1 MMRERV
7 IQLGCVISTVAA
19 LSACTADIGGGNN
32 GNTGAGGPGG
42 GGSGGLIDTNG
53 DGIPDTPA
61 GAGTGPG
68 ISPTDPNAVGPMPLR
83 RLNRREYN
91 NTVRDLLGT
100 ALRPADDFPA
110 DLDATYTFPRAGIVA
125 TLDAEHIQEAAEA
138 LVAEADV
145 SKLLPCMPAG
155 DEAGCAKQFIEKF
168 GLKAFRRPLVAD
180 EIAGLTALY
189 EKGRGALMLD
199 FNGAIKLVLEGM
211 LQAPGFLY
219 RWELGPTAPTK
230 EGPLVKLTPYEIA
243 SRVSYFVLRST
254 PDQALLDAA
263 AAGTLSSD
271 ADISAQVERLLGT
284 TPAHES
290 VSSFFLDWLK
300 MTSAQIAVRDKD
312 TELYPEW
319 SPDLATAMAKETT
332 DFVAS
337 ILWGGDGSFTSLLTS
352 PASSASGPLAQ
363 LYGATGTSLNTA
375 QRSGLLTRAGFLS
388 VTGAANGSHP
398 VKRGIR
404 IYREL
409 LCKELIPP
417 PGLEIPPAEPASAGG
432 TTRDRF
438 KRHEENQC
446 AACHLQFDS
455 LGFAFENYDGIGKYR
470 TMDNNLPVDSTGTL
484 TLDGNP
490 VSFANGMEL
499 SNVLAQS
506 AEVKK
511 CFATQWVR
519 YALDRN
525 ETEYDTPTVQAAA
538 TAFAS
543 GNIPALLKGV
553 AVTRS
558 FRYRTVA
565 AGEITK

>member
-19 LSACTADIGGGNN
+19 LSACTADIGGGQ
-32 GNTGAGGPGG
+32 GGGTGAGSPTGG
-42 GGSGGLIDTNG
+42 AGGLVDTNG

-61 GAGTGPG
+61 GGGSGPG

-100 ALRPADDFPA
+100 AQRPADEFPA

-125 TLDAEHIQEAAEA
+125 TLDAEHLQEAAEA

-145 SKLLPCMPAG
+145 SKVLPCMPAG
-155 DEAGCAKQFIEKF
+155 DEAACAKQFIEKF
-168 GLKAFRRPLVAD
+168 GLKAFRRPLLAE
-180 EIAGLTALY
+180 EIARLTALY
-189 EKGRGALMLD
+189 DKGRGALMLD

-219 RWELGPTAPTK
+219 RWELGPQAPTK
-230 EGPLVKLTPYEIA
+230 EGPLVKLTPYEVA
-243 SRVSYFVLRST
+243 SRISYFVLRST
-254 PDQALLDAA
+254 PDQTLLDAA
-263 AAGTLSSD
+263 AAGTLASD
-271 ADISAQVERLLGT
+271 AEISAQVERLLGSM
-284 TPAHES
+284 PARES
-290 VSSFFLDWLK
+290 VASFFLDWLK
-300 MTSAQIAVRDKD
+300 MTSEQIAVRDKD
-312 TELYPEW
+312 VALYTEWKPE
-319 SPDLATAMAKETT
+319 LATAMAKETT
-332 DFVAS
+332 DFVSS

-352 PASSASGPLAQ
+352 PATSASGALAQ
-363 LYGATGTSLNTA
+363 LYGVTGGSLEA
-375 QRSGLLTRAGFLS
+375 SQRSGLLTRAGFLT

-455 LGFAFENYDGIGKYR
+455 LGFAFENFDGIGKYR
-470 TMDNNLPVDSTGTL
+470 TMDNNLPVDAAGTL
-484 TLDGNP
+484 TLDGQM
-490 VSFANGMEL
+490 VSFNNGMEL
-499 SNVLAQS
+499 SAVLAKS
-506 AEVKK
+506 EEVKK

-525 ETEYDTPTVQAAA
+525 ETEYDAPTVQAAA

-543 GNIPALLKGV
+543 GNMPALLKGV

>member
-1 MMRERV
+1 MRERT
-7 IQLGCVISTVAA
+7 ILLGCVMSAMAA
-19 LSACTADIGGGNN
+19 LSACTADIGGGSNN
-32 GNTGAGGPGG
+32 AAGSSGNA
-42 GGSGGLIDTNG
+42 GGSGPLIDTDG

-61 GAGTGPG
+61 GGGTGPG
-68 ISPTDPNAVGPMPLR
+68 VDPGDPNAVGPMPLR

-100 ALRPADDFPA
+100 AKRPADEFPA

-125 TLDAEHIQEAAEA
+125 TLDAEHLQEAAEA
-138 LVAEADV
+138 LVAEADIT
-145 SKLLPCMPAG
+145 KLLPCTPAA

-168 GLKAFRRPLVAD
+168 GLKAFRRPLLA
-180 EIAGLTALY
+180 EESARLSALY
-189 EKGRGALMLD
+189 DKARGGLMLD
-199 FNGAIKLVLEGM
+199 FNNAIKVVLEGM
-211 LQAPGFLY
+211 LQSPGFIY
-219 RWELGPTAPTK
+219 RWELGPQAATR
-230 EGPLVKLTPYEIA
+230 EGAFIKLNAYEIA
-243 SRVSYFVLRST
+243 SRISYFVLRST

-263 AAGTLSSD
+263 AAGKLSTD
-271 ADISAQVERLLGT
+271 AEISAQVERLLAT
-284 TPAHES
+284 SPAKES
-290 VSSFFLDWLK
+290 VASFFLDWLK
-300 MTSAQIAVRDKD
+300 MNAAQISVRDKD
-312 TELYPEW
+312 TQLYPEW
-319 SPDLATAMAKETT
+319 NTELQQAMAKETQ
-332 DFVAS
+332 DFVSS
-337 ILWGGDGSFTSLLTS
+337 ILFGGDGSFASLLTS
-352 PASSASGPLAQ
+352 PVTSATGSLAQ
-363 LYGATGTSLNTA
+363 LYGSTGTSLDAA
-375 QRSGLLTRAGFLS
+375 QRGGLLTRAGFLS

-438 KRHEENQC
+438 KRHEENAC

-455 LGFAFENYDGIGKYR
+455 LGFAFENYDGVGKWR
-470 TMDNNLPVDSTGTL
+470 TMDNNLPVDATGT
-484 TLDGNP
+484 TSLDGQV
-490 VSFANGMEL
+490 VSFNNGAEL
-499 SNVLAQS
+499 SAVLAKS
-506 AEVKK
+506 DEVKK

-525 ETEYDTPTVQAAA
+525 ETPYDAPTVTAAA

-558 FRYRTVA
+558 FRFRTVS